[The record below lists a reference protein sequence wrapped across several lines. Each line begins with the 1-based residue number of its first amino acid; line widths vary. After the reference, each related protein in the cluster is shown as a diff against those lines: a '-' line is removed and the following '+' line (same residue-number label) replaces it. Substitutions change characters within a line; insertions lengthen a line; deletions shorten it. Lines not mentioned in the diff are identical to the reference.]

1 MDREK
6 YLEKLKESID
16 VLSDILDTENYGMCL
31 VDKDG
36 RIVKWNYERLF
47 RRREEEVLGLAVE
60 DVIEN
65 TRLHI
70 VAKTGK
76 KELFQIQ
83 KIHGNHVIAN
93 RIPIILDGET
103 VGAAGTIIYKDTKE
117 LAEAWHYVE
126 RAENNMK
133 AYKSELAKMYQAHYQ
148 FDNIQTINP
157 KMEALKHLCQVVAGT
172 QATVLLQ
179 GESGTG
185 KELFAQA
192 IHNASLVCQ
201 EPFVSINCASI
212 PKDLLESELFGYESG
227 AFTGA
232 RREGKIGKFELAG
245 SGTLFLDELGA
256 MPLEMQAKLL
266 RVLENHEFER
276 VGGNKKITL
285 EARIIAATNERL
297 SESVTRGTFRSD
309 LYYRLSVVSV
319 DIPPLRERLEDL
331 PELCMSLLISQQKK
345 YNMGNFPASLSPK
358 VLTILKRH
366 DWPGNVRELR
376 NVMER
381 AVIMSQGRE
390 ILECHLPDYLQ
401 KLSRPEPFDCPKELN
416 CPGDIC
422 KAQGAASEE
431 MEQEP
436 ECGNESYYYRETR
449 RLERQMIIKALRECR
464 GNRTEAA
471 RRLGIHRSVIY
482 KKMKDL
488 RISVEEF

>member
-1 MDREK
+1 MDREE

-31 VDKDG
+31 VNNKG
-36 RIVKWNYERLF
+36 RIIKWNYERLF
-47 RRREEEVLGLAVE
+47 GRKESEVLGLPVE

-70 VAKTGK
+70 VARTGE

-83 KIHGNHVIAN
+83 KIHGNNVIAN
-93 RIPIILDGET
+93 RIPISFEGEP
-103 VGAAGTIIYKDTKE
+103 VGAAGTIIYKNTKE

-133 AYKSELAKMYQAHYQ
+133 AYKSELAKMYQARYH
-148 FDNIQTINP
+148 FEDIQTINP
-157 KMEALKHLCQVVAGT
+157 QMEALKNLCRVVAGT
-172 QATVLLQ
+172 QATVLIQ

-192 IHNASLVCQ
+192 IHNASMVSQ

-212 PKDLLESELFGYESG
+212 PKDLMESELFGYESG

-232 RREGKIGKFELAG
+232 KREGKIGKFELAG
-245 SGTLFLDELGA
+245 HGTLFLDELGA
-256 MPLEMQAKLL
+256 MPVEMQAKLL

-276 VGGNKKITL
+276 VGGNKKIDFD
-285 EARIIAATNERL
+285 ARVIAATNEHL
-297 SESVTRGTFRSD
+297 QEAVASGSFRSD

-319 DIPPLRERLEDL
+319 DIPPLRSRLEDL

-345 YNMGNFPASLSPK
+345 YNMGSFPASVSGR
-358 VLTILKRH
+358 VLTLLKKH

-381 AVIMSQGRE
+381 AVIMSQGHE
-390 ILECHLPDYLQ
+390 ILVCHLPDYLQ
-401 KLSRPEPFDCPKELN
+401 SLA
-416 CPGDIC
+416 PGSK
-422 KAQGAASEE
+422 KADQSAAGDVAEDSDV
-431 MEQEP
+431 
-436 ECGNESYYYRETR
+436 GYYYREIN
-449 RLERQMIIKALRECR
+449 RLERQMIESALKNCG

-471 RRLGIHRSVIY
+471 RQLGIHRSVIY

-488 RISVEEF
+488 NIAGETL

>member
-31 VDKDG
+31 VNKEG

-47 RRREEEVLGLAVE
+47 RKKEADVLGLPVQE
-60 DVIEN
+60 VIEN

-70 VAKTGK
+70 VARTGE

-93 RIPIILDGET
+93 RIPIIHNGET

-117 LAEAWHYVE
+117 LAEVWHYVE

-133 AYKSELAKMYQAHYQ
+133 AYKSELAKMYQAHYH

-157 KMEALKHLCQVVAGT
+157 KMQALKHLCQVVSAT
-172 QATVLLQ
+172 QATVLIQ

-192 IHNASLVCQ
+192 IHNESLVSQ

-212 PKDLLESELFGYESG
+212 PRDLLESELFGYESG

-245 SGTLFLDELGA
+245 KGTLFLDELGA

-276 VGGNKKITL
+276 VGGNKKIPL

-297 SESVTRGTFRSD
+297 SEAVAHGTFRSD

-331 PELCMSLLISQQKK
+331 PELCMNLLISQQKK
-345 YNMGNFPASLSPK
+345 YNMGKFPASISAK
-358 VLTILKRH
+358 VLTVLKKH
-366 DWPGNVRELR
+366 HWPGNVRELR

-381 AVIMSQGRE
+381 AVIMSQGKE
-390 ILECHLPDYLQ
+390 ILLCHLPDYLQ
-401 KLSRPEPFDCPKELN
+401 KLN
-416 CPGDIC
+416 N
-422 KAQGAASEE
+422 SEE
-431 MEQEP
+431 DSMP
-436 ECGNESYYYRETR
+436 ECIVSSAVNSSYYYREIEK
-449 RLERQMIIKALRECR
+449 LERQMIIRALTQCQ
-464 GNRTEAA
+464 GNRAEAA

-488 RISVEEF
+488 KIGTADLHKAD

>member
-1 MDREK
+1 MDRES

-31 VDKDG
+31 VSKEG
-36 RIVKWNYERLF
+36 RIIKWNYERLF
-47 RRREEEVLGLAVE
+47 NRREDEVLGLPVE

-70 VAKTGK
+70 VAKTGE

-83 KIHGNHVIAN
+83 KIHGNNVIAN
-93 RIPIILDGET
+93 RIPIIFEGQ
-103 VGAAGTIIYKDTKE
+103 VIGAAGTIIYKNTKE

-133 AYKSELAKMYQAHYQ
+133 AYRSELAKMYQARYH
-148 FDNIQTINP
+148 FEDIQTINP
-157 KMEALKHLCQVVAGT
+157 QMEALKNLCRVVAGT
-172 QATVLLQ
+172 QATVLIQ

-192 IHNASLVCQ
+192 IHNASMVSQ

-212 PKDLLESELFGYESG
+212 PKDLMESELFGYEAG

-232 RREGKIGKFELAG
+232 KREGKIGKFELAG
-245 SGTLFLDELGA
+245 HGTLFLDELGA
-256 MPLEMQAKLL
+256 MPVEMQAKLL

-276 VGGNKKITL
+276 VGGNKKINFD
-285 EARIIAATNERL
+285 ARVIAATNEQL
-297 SESVTRGTFRSD
+297 QEAVAAGTFRSD

-319 DIPPLRERLEDL
+319 DIPPLRSRLEDL
-331 PELCMSLLISQQKK
+331 PELCMSLLVSQQKK
-345 YNMGNFPASLSPK
+345 YNMGSFPASVSGR
-358 VLTILKRH
+358 VLTVLKKH

-381 AVIMSQGRE
+381 AVIMSQGHE
-390 ILECHLPDYLQ
+390 ILVCHLPDYLQ
-401 KLSRPEPFDCPKELN
+401 LLAAGPARTQEDGAPGEDPEGE
-416 CPGDIC
+416 G
-422 KAQGAASEE
+422 
-431 MEQEP
+431 
-436 ECGNESYYYRETR
+436 YYYREIS
-449 RLERQMIIKALRECR
+449 RLEKQMIESALKNCG

-471 RRLGIHRSVIY
+471 RQLGIHRSVIY

-488 RISVEEF
+488 NIVL

>member
-1 MDREK
+1 METMDMDRES

-31 VDKDG
+31 VSKEG
-36 RIVKWNYERLF
+36 RIIKWNYERLF
-47 RRREEEVLGLAVE
+47 NRREDEVLGLPVE

-70 VAKTGK
+70 VAKTGE

-83 KIHGNHVIAN
+83 KIHGNNVIAN
-93 RIPIILDGET
+93 RIPIIFEGQ
-103 VGAAGTIIYKDTKE
+103 VIGAAGTIIYKNTKE

-133 AYKSELAKMYQAHYQ
+133 AYKSELAKMYQARYH
-148 FDNIQTINP
+148 FEDIQTINP
-157 KMEALKHLCQVVAGT
+157 QMEALKNLCRVVAGT
-172 QATVLLQ
+172 QATVLIQ

-192 IHNASLVCQ
+192 IHNASMVSQ

-212 PKDLLESELFGYESG
+212 PKDLMESELFGYEAG

-232 RREGKIGKFELAG
+232 KREGKIGKFELAG
-245 SGTLFLDELGA
+245 HGTLFLDELGA
-256 MPLEMQAKLL
+256 MPVEMQAKLL

-276 VGGNKKITL
+276 VGGNKKINFD
-285 EARIIAATNERL
+285 ARVIAATNEQL
-297 SESVTRGTFRSD
+297 QEAVAAGTFRSD

-319 DIPPLRERLEDL
+319 DIPPLRSRLEDL

-345 YNMGNFPASLSPK
+345 YNMGSFPASVSGR
-358 VLTILKRH
+358 VLTVLKKH

-381 AVIMSQGRE
+381 AVIMSQGHE
-390 ILECHLPDYLQ
+390 ILVCHLPDYLQ
-401 KLSRPEPFDCPKELN
+401 LLAAGPSRTQEDAAA
-416 CPGDIC
+416 D
-422 KAQGAASEE
+422 AGAEDE
-431 MEQEP
+431 
-436 ECGNESYYYRETR
+436 GYYYREIS
-449 RLERQMIIKALRECR
+449 RLEKQMIESALKNCG

-471 RRLGIHRSVIY
+471 RQLGIHRSVIY

-488 RISVEEF
+488 NIVL

>member
-1 MDREK
+1 MNEYMEIKVMDRES

-31 VDKDG
+31 VSKEG
-36 RIVKWNYERLF
+36 RIIKWNYERLF
-47 RRREEEVLGLAVE
+47 NRREDEVLGLPVE
-60 DVIEN
+60 EVIEN

-70 VAKTGK
+70 VAKTGE

-83 KIHGNHVIAN
+83 KIHGNNVIAN
-93 RIPIILDGET
+93 RIPIIFKGE
-103 VGAAGTIIYKDTKE
+103 VIGAAGTIIYKNTKE

-133 AYKSELAKMYQAHYQ
+133 AYKSELAKMYQARYH
-148 FDNIQTINP
+148 FEDIQTINP
-157 KMEALKHLCQVVAGT
+157 QMEALKNLCRVVAGT
-172 QATVLLQ
+172 QATVLIQ

-192 IHNASLVCQ
+192 IHNASMVSQ

-212 PKDLLESELFGYESG
+212 PKDLMESELFGYEAG

-232 RREGKIGKFELAG
+232 KREGKIGKFELAG
-245 SGTLFLDELGA
+245 HGTLFLDELGA
-256 MPLEMQAKLL
+256 MPVEMQAKLL

-276 VGGNKKITL
+276 VGGNKKINFD
-285 EARIIAATNERL
+285 ARVIAATNEQL
-297 SESVTRGTFRSD
+297 QEAVAAGTFRSD

-319 DIPPLRERLEDL
+319 DIPPLRSRLEDL

-345 YNMGNFPASLSPK
+345 YNMGSFPASVSGR
-358 VLTILKRH
+358 VLTVLKKH

-381 AVIMSQGRE
+381 AVIMSQGHE
-390 ILECHLPDYLQ
+390 ILVCHLPDYLQ
-401 KLSRPEPFDCPKELN
+401 LLAAGPSRTQED
-416 CPGDIC
+416 
-422 KAQGAASEE
+422 AASNAGSEDE
-431 MEQEP
+431 
-436 ECGNESYYYRETR
+436 GYYYREIS
-449 RLERQMIIKALRECR
+449 RLEKQMIESALKNCG

-471 RRLGIHRSVIY
+471 RQLGIHRSVIY

-488 RISVEEF
+488 NIVL

>member
-1 MDREK
+1 MDREI

-31 VDKDG
+31 VSKEG
-36 RIVKWNYERLF
+36 RIIKWNYERLF
-47 RRREEEVLGLAVE
+47 GRREDEVLGLPVE

-70 VAKTGK
+70 VARTGE

-83 KIHGNHVIAN
+83 KIHGNNVIAN
-93 RIPIILDGET
+93 RIPIIFKGQ
-103 VGAAGTIIYKDTKE
+103 VIGAAGTIIYKNTKE

-133 AYKSELAKMYQAHYQ
+133 AYKSELAKMYQARYH
-148 FDNIQTINP
+148 FEDIQTINP
-157 KMEALKHLCQVVAGT
+157 QMEALKNLCRVVAGT
-172 QATVLLQ
+172 QATVLIQ

-192 IHNASLVCQ
+192 IHNASMVSQ

-212 PKDLLESELFGYESG
+212 PRDLMESELFGYEAG

-232 RREGKIGKFELAG
+232 KREGKIGKFELAG
-245 SGTLFLDELGA
+245 HGTLFLDELGA
-256 MPLEMQAKLL
+256 MPVEMQAKLL

-276 VGGNKKITL
+276 VGGNKKINFD
-285 EARIIAATNERL
+285 ARVIAATNEHL
-297 SESVTRGTFRSD
+297 QEAVASGTFRSD

-319 DIPPLRERLEDL
+319 DIPPLRSRLEDL
-331 PELCMSLLISQQKK
+331 PELCMSLLVSQQKK
-345 YNMGNFPASLSPK
+345 YNMGSFPASVSGR
-358 VLTILKRH
+358 VLTVLKKH
-366 DWPGNVRELR
+366 YWPGNVRELR

-381 AVIMSQGRE
+381 AVIMSQGHE
-390 ILECHLPDYLQ
+390 ILVCHLPDYLQ
-401 KLSRPEPFDCPKELN
+401 QLAAGPSWTQEDAAG
-416 CPGDIC
+416 GDLEDE
-422 KAQGAASEE
+422 G
-431 MEQEP
+431 
-436 ECGNESYYYRETR
+436 YYYREIS
-449 RLERQMIIKALRECR
+449 RLEKQMIESALKNCG

-471 RRLGIHRSVIY
+471 RQLGIHRSVIY

-488 RISVEEF
+488 NIIL

>member
-1 MDREK
+1 MDKES
-6 YLEKLKESID
+6 YLKKLKESID
-16 VLSDILDTENYGMCL
+16 ILSDILDTQNYGMCL
-31 VDKDG
+31 VDEAG

-47 RRREEEVLGLAVE
+47 GKKEADVLGKPVE
-60 DVIEN
+60 SVIEN

-76 KELFQIQ
+76 KELFSLQ
-83 KIHGNHVIAN
+83 KIGESYVIAN
-93 RIPIILDGET
+93 RIPIIFNGES

-126 RAENNMK
+126 RAQNNLK
-133 AYKSELAKMYQAHYQ
+133 AYKSELAKMYQARYH
-148 FDNIQTINP
+148 FEDIKTIHP
-157 KMEALKHLCQVVAGT
+157 KMEELKHLCQVVSAT

-192 IHNASLVCQ
+192 IHNASLVSQ

-212 PKDLLESELFGYESG
+212 PKDLLESELFGYEGG

-245 SGTLFLDELGA
+245 RGTLFLDELGA

-266 RVLENHEFER
+266 RVLENQEFER
-276 VGGNKKITL
+276 VGGNKKIAL
-285 EARIIAATNERL
+285 KARIIAATNEHL
-297 SESVTRGTFRSD
+297 SRAVADGRFRSD

-319 DIPPLRERLEDL
+319 ELPPLRERMEDL
-331 PELCMSLLISQQKK
+331 PELCMSLLSLLQKK
-345 YNMGNFPASLSPK
+345 YNMGKFPASISTQ
-358 VLTILKRH
+358 VLTVLKRH

-381 AVIMSQGRE
+381 AVILSEGHE
-390 ILECHLPDYLQ
+390 IRVCHLPEYLQ
-401 KLSRPEPFDCPKELN
+401 KLSKHNVEMDADAEGTGFGETMDSRP
-416 CPGDIC
+416 
-422 KAQGAASEE
+422 AAE
-431 MEQEP
+431 
-436 ECGNESYYYRETR
+436 GSYYYREIG
-449 RLERQMIIKALRECR
+449 RLERQMIVRALKECR
-464 GNRTEAA
+464 GNRSEAA
-471 RRLGIHRSVIY
+471 KKLGIHRSVMY

-488 RISVEEF
+488 NILTLPEGTQPHG